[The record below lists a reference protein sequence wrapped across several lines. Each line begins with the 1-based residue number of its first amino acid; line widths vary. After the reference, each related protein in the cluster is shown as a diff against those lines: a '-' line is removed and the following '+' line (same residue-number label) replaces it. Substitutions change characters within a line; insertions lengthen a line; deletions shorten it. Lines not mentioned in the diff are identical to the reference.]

1 MSVQPT
7 FADAEPVVV
16 ALQHPIVLRFQ
27 GLVPRNLWRFVM
39 HDKRRGGDLSHVD
52 PDLTRQNEVLLGDE
66 DWVPRLR
73 AEIAE
78 AQRSNLEEHLAALRS
93 KSRQKEA
100 DQVEERG
107 LVDPWRACDH
117 GPLREGILTV
127 NKLWFGGTAQ
137 GRWDPEKVD
146 QFRARAMDFLQ
157 EHFPDGQLRYASG
170 HVDEEAYHIHFVVA
184 VWTEKQS
191 ANRGRQFLLQ
201 PSLNPL
207 IARYESAQ
215 DIAGAAF
222 ADLGLARG
230 EKRAEAIR
238 KAKAAGEA
246 VPKRRRHIPP
256 SVHRKMEL
264 LEAHVKAGRARR
276 RAEVTA
282 EAVIHTAQATAATIE
297 QRAREIENR
306 ANVRAEISRLDA
318 KADAAAIVD
327 EAHALGAQVVRK
339 SRKQALRD
347 AQRRKAEVDRLEKQ
361 AEAER
366 LQKLAAQAGREGR
379 AAAEML
385 RRDMALKTQQR
396 QSEAAVEWARKV
408 QADTERLV
416 TGYEDRAERAAQRMQ
431 AAISE
436 RQEAEA
442 VRDSARQEADAEVA
456 RQKETAERHRA
467 EAAEIA
473 RRRAAQ
479 HQAEDSLKEREKDQA
494 HTETALAAREVAVAR
509 KEERVKEREADM
521 DEAFAAMGD
530 VMGQLES
537 GALDVE
543 DGKLR
548 LARVPAFLRKATMLP
563 TEGRSSLQQ
572 LVVRFVN
579 VIKRAV
585 VTTVGDSGPQVEA
598 DRQGP
603 EM

>member
-7 FADAEPVVV
+7 FADPEPVV

-52 PDLTRQNEVLLGDE
+52 PDLTSRNEVLFGDG
-66 DWVPRLR
+66 DWVPRLQ

-78 AQRSNLEEHLAALRS
+78 AQQSNLEEHLAALRS
-93 KSRQKEA
+93 KSRQKKA

-127 NKLWFGGTAQ
+127 NKQWFGGAAQ

-146 QFRARAMDFLQ
+146 QFRARALDFLQ
-157 EHFPDGQLRYASG
+157 ESFPDGQLRYASG

-207 IARYESAQ
+207 IASYENAQ
-215 DIAGAAF
+215 DIAGEAF
-222 ADLGLARG
+222 AELGLVRG

-264 LEAHVKAGRARR
+264 LDAHVKAGRVRR
-276 RAEVTA
+276 RAVATA
-282 EAVIHTAQATAATIE
+282 EAVVYTAQQAAAKIE
-297 QRAREIENR
+297 ERARDMNER
-306 ANVRAEISRLDA
+306 AQVRAEISRLDA
-318 KADAAAIVD
+318 QADAAAILA

-339 SRKQALRD
+339 SRKQAVRD
-347 AQRRKAEVDRLEKQ
+347 AHRRNAEVERLEKQ

-366 LQKLAAQAGREGR
+366 LQRSAAQAGREGR

-385 RRDMALKTQQR
+385 RRGMEIRARER
-396 QSEAAVEWARKV
+396 QSEAAAKRAREV
-408 QADTERLV
+408 QAEARRV
-416 TGYEDRAERAAQRMQ
+416 VSAYEDRAERAARRMQ
-431 AAISE
+431 DAI
-436 RQEAEA
+436 
-442 VRDSARQEADAEVA
+442 SARQEA
-456 RQKETAERHRA
+456 ETARDCVRQQADA

-473 RRRAAQ
+473 RRAFAQ
-479 HQAEDSLKEREKDQA
+479 QQAEDSLKEREKDQA
-494 HTETALAAREVAVAR
+494 RAETALAAREVAVVQ
-509 KEERVKEREADM
+509 KEEKVKEREEDM
-521 DEAFAAMGD
+521 EKAVAAMGD
-530 VMGQLES
+530 VMDQLES
-537 GALDVE
+537 GALDVK

-548 LARVPAFLRKATMLP
+548 LARVPAFLRKAVVLP
-563 TEGRSSLQQ
+563 AEGRSSLQH

-585 VTTVGDSGPQVEA
+585 VAIVGDAGPQVEA